1 MSFMLQIL
9 MLCLSQVQLK
19 IAFYRDISQHNFS
32 TYWNLIAYLYKKNSL
47 RISLLVLYKNCGS
60 MENFSM
66 WEWLLDYLINLHFE
80 HVDLGV

>member
-9 MLCLSQVQLK
+9 MFRLSQVQLK

-47 RISLLVLYKNCGS
+47 
-60 MENFSM
+60 
-66 WEWLLDYLINLHFE
+66 
-80 HVDLGV
+80 

>member
-19 IAFYRDISQHNFS
+19 IAFYRDISQHNLS

-47 RISLLVLYKNCGS
+47 
-60 MENFSM
+60 
-66 WEWLLDYLINLHFE
+66 
-80 HVDLGV
+80 